1 MKLSR
6 NKIRK
11 IRKQQHQSVR
21 KWKKQHRSSAR
32 RTTFRQSRRQNMTGI
47 LTKYPSKL
55 NSVINRTLKKYI
67 PHAELAQLKENYRKM
82 RRNNRKRKQYVMT
95 GGVEP
100 DDAVQIEPSPPVTSN
115 APKTKDSSL
124 SQDNNMIETIVKAA
138 VIAAFQSVTAIND
151 KNPDKNTTKTNTDNN
166 AANAATAT
174 PATPA
179 TPATTA
185 DNKEA
190 TATTATPN
198 NKEATATAD
207 TASSSSSSSGTND
220 KKKQPFSIGPE
231 VKGDIS
237 IGTEIHE
244 CKDSREVWKLVQFL
258 IRKGLP
264 YYIQIESKS
273 GDKMLNKND
282 TSIFDL
288 RRILYGKYTQD
299 IKKIPENKR
308 QLYIEAKEIVGI
320 ATGETI
326 GTEQPGVFI
335 YTGEK
340 CQLLKES
347 KDTTIQARI
356 IQEDKNAAPT
366 ILTDSKRLYKI
377 KGKDADVKPA
387 SIDTVARLQQLDSKN
402 KIDTSEF
409 RLQIAPMT
417 QEELTKDAQ
426 NVAAGNDNPEV
437 KVVVDESNTYV
448 MNIDVGCKITSVQT
462 LKKSLE
468 RARATLESEKDKSKM
483 AALEVFQMLSSLLQN
498 PEFSKN
504 DGYDDFKESVYN
516 FAYKIRGS
524 ERKYGF
530 TQLETFF
537 KDKKD
542 EIPPKLVKEFMK
554 VLNLL
559 GHGPAGANGDCLR
572 FEGIS
577 PSRYELS
584 RFKKFE
590 KDGKIVTT
598 KTETLD
604 NPSNMGGFMN
614 QFSKLGESGKEKEP
628 GAEAEGAEGDKAA
641 EGAEGAEGAKGAT
654 EGEKAAAADA
664 AVASGSA
671 VSENDKSAV
680 GLKSND
686 TDMNNRPLSKD
697 DIKEIDAIDSQRN
710 RYKAYLIRK
719 FAFSDLP
726 DMNLVHFMGWGTP
739 TDEYIPEPEAQN
751 TNNPDKSRILP
762 RDDKSKTGNGGMAD
776 KTIDDVM
783 KLYKDEN
790 MSILEGKAKAKAEE
804 YNKEHPGAADAKK
817 RAVVA
822 SEIAAVIAAQEVV
835 SKVLQQQQANV

>member
-32 RTTFRQSRRQNMTGI
+32 RTTFRQSRRQNITGI

-67 PHAELAQLKENYRKM
+67 PRSELAQLKENYRKM

-100 DDAVQIEPSPPVTSN
+100 NDPVQVESPVAPVKLN
-115 APKTKDSSL
+115 DVKTKDSSS

-138 VIAAFQSVTAIND
+138 VIAAIQSVTAVND
-151 KNPDKNTTKTNTDNN
+151 KNKTPEKKLDNN
-166 AANAATAT
+166 ADAANTTAN
-174 PATPA
+174 
-179 TPATTA
+179 TPATTTA
-185 DNKEA
+185 NTPATTDNKD
-190 TATTATPN
+190 
-198 NKEATATAD
+198 ATAD
-207 TASSSSSSSGTND
+207 NASSSSGTNN
-220 KKKQPFSIGPE
+220 KKQPFSIGPE

-264 YYIQIESKS
+264 YYIQIEPKS

-377 KGKDADVKPA
+377 KGKDTDVKPA

-448 MNIDVGCKITSVQT
+448 MNVDVGCKITSVQT
-462 LKKSLE
+462 LKRSLE
-468 RARATLESEKDKSKM
+468 RARATLENEKDKSKM
-483 AALEVFQMLSSLLQN
+483 AALEIFQKLSALLEN

-516 FAYKIRGS
+516 FSYKIHGS

-542 EIPPKLVKEFMK
+542 EVPPKLIREFMK

-572 FEGIS
+572 FEGTS
-577 PSRYELS
+577 QSVYELS
-584 RFKKFE
+584 RIQTFE
-590 KDGKIVTT
+590 EDGKIVTK

-604 NPSNMGGFMN
+604 NPSNMGGFMK

-628 GAEAEGAEGDKAA
+628 GAEGEAA
-641 EGAEGAEGAKGAT
+641 KGAEGAAKGADGAAAKGA
-654 EGEKAAAADA
+654 EGEKAAA
-664 AVASGSA
+664 
-671 VSENDKSAV
+671 VSESDKSAV
-680 GLKSND
+680 GIKSND
-686 TDMNNRPLSKD
+686 ADMNKGPLSKD
-697 DIKEIDAIDSQRN
+697 EIKEIDAIDSQRN
-710 RYKAYLIRK
+710 KYKAYLIRK

-726 DMNLVHFMGWGTP
+726 DMNLVHFMGWGIP
-739 TDEYIPEPEAQN
+739 TDEYIPEPEAHN
-751 TNNPDKSRILP
+751 TNNTEKSRILP
-762 RDDKSKTGNGGMAD
+762 RDDKSKTGNGGVTD

-783 KLYKDEN
+783 KLYQDEN
-790 MSILEGKAKAKAEE
+790 MSILEGKAKAQSEE
-804 YNKEHPGAADAKK
+804 YKKEHSHTAETKKQAVIAA
-817 RAVVA
+817 
-822 SEIAAVIAAQEVV
+822 EIAAVIAAQVV
-835 SKVLQQQQANV
+835 SKVLQQ

>member
-67 PHAELAQLKENYRKM
+67 PRAELAQLKENYRKM

-95 GGVEP
+95 GGAGG
-100 DDAVQIEPSPPVTSN
+100 DDAVQTEPQAPVTS
-115 APKTKDSSL
+115 KDSSS

-151 KNPDKNTTKTNTDNN
+151 KNTTKTNTDNN
-166 AANAATAT
+166 AATAT
-174 PATPA
+174 PANPA
-179 TPATTA
+179 TANPATDPTATTA
-185 DNKEA
+185 TTATPDNKEA
-190 TATTATPN
+190 TADN
-198 NKEATATAD
+198 
-207 TASSSSSSSGTND
+207 ASSSSSSSGTND

-264 YYIQIESKS
+264 YYIQIEPKS

-356 IQEDKNAAPT
+356 IQEDKNVAPT

-448 MNIDVGCKITSVQT
+448 MNVDVGCKITSVQT
-462 LKKSLE
+462 LKRSLE
-468 RARATLESEKDKSKM
+468 RARTTLESEKDKSKM
-483 AALEVFQMLSSLLQN
+483 AALEIFQMLSALLQN

-504 DGYDDFKESVYN
+504 DGYADFKESIYN
-516 FAYKIRGS
+516 FTYKIHGS

-537 KDKKD
+537 KDNKD
-542 EIPPKLVKEFMK
+542 EVPPRLHKEFMK
-554 VLNLL
+554 LLNLL

-572 FEGIS
+572 FEGTS
-577 PSRYELS
+577 QSVYELS
-584 RFKKFE
+584 RIQTFE
-590 KDGKIVTT
+590 EDGKIVTK

-604 NPSNMGGFMN
+604 NPSNMGGFMK

-628 GAEAEGAEGDKAA
+628 GAEGAEGDKAA
-641 EGAEGAEGAKGAT
+641 EGATEGAKGAT
-654 EGEKAAAADA
+654 EGEKAAAAA
-664 AVASGSA
+664 AAAASGSA
-671 VSENDKSAV
+671 VSESDKSAV
-680 GLKSND
+680 GNKSND
-686 TDMNNRPLSKD
+686 ADMNNRPLSKD
-697 DIKEIDAIDSQRN
+697 DIKEIDAFDSQRN

-739 TDEYIPEPEAQN
+739 TDEYIPEPEAYN
-751 TNNPDKSRILP
+751 TINAEKSRILP

-783 KLYKDEN
+783 KIYKDEN
-790 MSILEGKAKAKAEE
+790 ISILEGKAKARAEE
-804 YNKEHPGAADAKK
+804 YNKEHPSAAEAKK
-817 RAVVA
+817 RAVIA
-822 SEIAAVIAAQEVV
+822 SEISAVIAAQVV
-835 SKVLQQQQANV
+835 SKVLKQ